1 MKYDRFVWSSEVG
14 FFLFFFMEDEIL
26 SSNNLAIKSMTK
38 LKKKTKIKLKRFI
51 IETWTKQI

>member
-1 MKYDRFVWSSEVG
+1 
-14 FFLFFFMEDEIL
+14 MEDEIL

-51 IETWTKQI
+51 IET